1 MRRTGLSR
9 LQNPDITGSLFDT
22 REWIGQNPDMLSLRN
37 KTIKDGD
44 IAP

>member
-1 MRRTGLSR
+1 MNIVL
-9 LQNPDITGSLFDT
+9 IFDDVDCAD
-22 REWIGQNPDMLSLRN
+22 GDNDDN

>member
-1 MRRTGLSR
+1 MPVVSKMDVFLEKIRKGEKGIISDL
-9 LQNPDITGSLFDT
+9 
-22 REWIGQNPDMLSLRN
+22 N